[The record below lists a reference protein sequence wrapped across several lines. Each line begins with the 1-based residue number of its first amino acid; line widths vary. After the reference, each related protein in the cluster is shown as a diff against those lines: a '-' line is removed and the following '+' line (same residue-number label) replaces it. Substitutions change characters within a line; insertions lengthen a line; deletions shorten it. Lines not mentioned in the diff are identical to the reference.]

1 VVALRL
7 RIEHAR
13 ELLRTTDL
21 PQRDI
26 AQYCGFADV
35 HHFSKAFK
43 RLTRL
48 PPGAHRT
55 AYSAYRQSCHSNEL
69 RCRRTLVFSAPLRLR
84 SHATNRSCRHPGAS
98 IWNLSLTTLP
108 IGTIL
113 IPNGSYEG
121 DGVNE
126 DDRVI
131 GRTRDCLLSPH
142 HRERSEQSPRP
153 TGAIT
158 LVAPHHVLDRRP
170 RHPRPS
176 LPLADCRPG
185 RGTAECQ
192 VPSTS
197 RLGRLAPVVRIGSAA
212 NRVSPRHHPRCR
224 VDTHPLSGGHHPW
237 CRPDTPGR
245 KHT

>member
-1 VVALRL
+1 MSRSSCARPICRSAAL
-7 RIEHAR
+7 
-13 ELLRTTDL
+13 
-21 PQRDI
+21 P
-26 AQYCGFADV
+26 
-35 HHFSKAFK
+35 
-43 RLTRL
+43 
-48 PPGAHRT
+48 RT
-55 AYSAYRQSCHSNEL
+55 AALPTSIISPRRSSASRGCLQARPEPPTAHTDNRVIPTNCVAGGLSCS
-69 RCRRTLVFSAPLRLR
+69 RRHRGCLR
-84 SHATNRSCRHPGAS
+84 SYATNRSCRHPGAS

-185 RGTAECQ
+185 RGAAECQ

-197 RLGRLAPVVRIGSAA
+197 RLGRRAPVVRIGSAA
-212 NRVSPRHHPRCR
+212 NRVSPRHYPRCR
-224 VDTHPLSGGHHPW
+224 ADTHPLSGGHHPW